1 MRARTPYPFPM
12 TVADA
17 ARSLRLVAAPRA
29 REAPAA
35 TGGRPRAPL
44 PGPVLMGDIHGARM
58 GRPDLLLLWARW
70 EEAAR
75 DGED

>member
-1 MRARTPYPFPM
+1 MSL
-12 TVADA
+12 ADA
-17 ARSLRLVAAPRA
+17 ARALHLIAPPSP
-29 REAPAA
+29 RETASA
-35 TGGRPRAPL
+35 TGGRPARPR

-75 DGED
+75 DSED